1 MMVVESK
8 YNPKEIVFLLTDPL
22 QQPRMVTELRIY
34 TTGDIVYVLTSG
46 TQHTLHREPEISRY
60 PYELEQL
67 RDNDE

>member
-1 MMVVESK
+1 MLLNNK
-8 YNPKEIVFLLTDPL
+8 YCPGEIVFLLTDPV
-22 QQPRMVTELRIY
+22 QHPRMVTEIRVY

-46 TQHTLHREPEISRY
+46 TQHTLHREPEIGKF